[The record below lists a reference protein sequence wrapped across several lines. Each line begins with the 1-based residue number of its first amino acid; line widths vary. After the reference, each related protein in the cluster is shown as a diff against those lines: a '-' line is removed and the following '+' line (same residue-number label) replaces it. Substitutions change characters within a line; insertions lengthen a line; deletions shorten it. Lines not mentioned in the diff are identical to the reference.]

1 MSDRPNK
8 LPGFSAETTLYRR
21 TGYYRAVGIVAP
33 TDGTVYPSACT
44 EVCTETC
51 VGTGEERRCWDDC
64 SLTCDAGRGG
74 PGRGGPVGHPI
85 S

>member
-1 MSDRPNK
+1 MNDRPNN

-21 TGYYRAVGIVAP
+21 TRYYSGIRINAAADVI
-33 TDGTVYPSACT
+33 VYPSACT
-44 EVCTETC
+44 EVCAEIC

-74 PGRGGPVGHPI
+74 SGRGGPVGHMI